1 MTPQGTGS
9 PEIQELTTPLLA
21 SVPGSLLWELA
32 AQGPVWP
39 ISPSGRGA
47 LLMGPRLW
55 LHRAT
60 EVPYLGPAERV
71 WMNPETPPC
80 WKNKAGPGR
89 TASQRGAFPQP
100 RQLSGRDRG
109 ERIPVGRGR
118 CFPIVPQAQ
127 RSRAFHR
134 GPLLSG
140 QVGSCLQLVTHS
152 LSSTLLAAREVGRG
166 RQAEPF
172 SQGARGGT
180 QPSEEL
186 LGNGRAGAQGRVSAG
201 AIPAS
206 PQAVQPQG
214 PRLPGTGKGGSL
226 AQNLPPP
233 QRPPL
238 PLSCLPRSSAS
249 RFLLALG

>member
-1 MTPQGTGS
+1 
-9 PEIQELTTPLLA
+9 
-21 SVPGSLLWELA
+21 
-32 AQGPVWP
+32 
-39 ISPSGRGA
+39 
-47 LLMGPRLW
+47 MGPRLW

-118 CFPIVPQAQ
+118 CFPVVPQAQ

-214 PRLPGTGKGGSL
+214 RRLPGTERGAPWLRTS
-226 AQNLPPP
+226 
-233 QRPPL
+233 
-238 PLSCLPRSSAS
+238 LPRSAHPCPCPVSPGPQPPASSWHWAEPPLLRNPSAWEACHGAA
-249 RFLLALG
+249 RQAEVTRAAAARCGPRLLPR